1 MDWKSEYSLGIQ
13 KVDDEH
19 AKFIR
24 LISNI
29 ESAIELKVG
38 PQTVLIA
45 ITQLKRFAKEH
56 FESEE
61 VIMRVQGYKQTTEHA
76 DAHRNF
82 IKQLEEIEQCTLNNL
97 EGRMP
102 MFLFL
107 RDWFTEHLF
116 GADKEFAEYMFRLR
130 QG

>member
-29 ESAIELKVG
+29 EAAIELNVG

-61 VIMRVQGYKQTTEHA
+61 VIMRIHGYKQAAQHA
-76 DAHRNF
+76 DAHRDF
-82 IKQLEEIEQCTLNNL
+82 IQQLEEIGQRTLSNL
-97 EGRMP
+97 EGRIP
-102 MFLFL
+102 MLQYL
-107 RDWFTEHLF
+107 RDWFTEHLS
-116 GADKEFAEYMFRLR
+116 GADREFAEYFLQAR
-130 QG
+130 QA

>member
-1 MDWKSEYSLGIQ
+1 MDWKNEYSLGIQ

-24 LISNI
+24 LITNV

-61 VIMRVQGYKQTTEHA
+61 VIMRVHGYQRAEEHA
-76 DAHRNF
+76 EAHRNF
-82 IKQLEEIEQCTLNNL
+82 IQQLDEIGQRTLNNL
-97 EGRMP
+97 EGRKP
-102 MFLFL
+102 MLLYL

-116 GADKEFAEYMFRLR
+116 GADREFAEYMLQTR